1 MSRDRARRRE
11 VRLAEAAAREAGAGR
26 RRDRDR
32 AAAARRARFAALAAR
47 LPGRRRARP
56 FGSRRP
62 RRQLTVVVGAVLAV
76 QLVTWY
82 LSDSWPLRIAVAAL
96 TVLAV
101 PAHTTLTFDRSSNR

>member
-26 RRDRDR
+26 RRD
-32 AAAARRARFAALAAR
+32 RARFAALAAR

-101 PAHTTLTFDRSSNR
+101 PALTTLTFDRSSNR